1 MVDEFTRGSEGSAEP
16 ARMNVLLDDITADAE
31 AMLSH
36 PTSSG
41 RILWN
46 AELSNFAESF
56 HGHTETIHSTGSS
69 HAARFADACESS
81 VHMQC

>member
-41 RILWN
+41 RIL
-46 AELSNFAESF
+46 
-56 HGHTETIHSTGSS
+56 
-69 HAARFADACESS
+69 
-81 VHMQC
+81 